1 MGKLPLLTPRE
12 VEANLR
18 SLGFVFK
25 NQVGSHKQYEKA
37 ATATRK
43 RAVVT
48 VDIGHSQFTKETMK
62 RMIRQSLYSQEEFC
76 SGTACNAV
84 ESQQLPTPKQVAP
97 ATPNATQ
104 KPVKEGQ
111 R

>member
-1 MGKLPLLTPRE
+1 MGKLPLLTLRE

-48 VDIGHSQFTKETMK
+48 VDVGYPQFSKDGMK
-62 RMIRQSLYSQEEFC
+62 RMIRQSLYSKEEFC
-76 SGTACNAV
+76 SGVAKDTAPSPLQFKEAAV
-84 ESQQLPTPKQVAP
+84 VPK
-97 ATPNATQ
+97 TGKGGKN
-104 KPVKEGQ
+104 
-111 R
+111 